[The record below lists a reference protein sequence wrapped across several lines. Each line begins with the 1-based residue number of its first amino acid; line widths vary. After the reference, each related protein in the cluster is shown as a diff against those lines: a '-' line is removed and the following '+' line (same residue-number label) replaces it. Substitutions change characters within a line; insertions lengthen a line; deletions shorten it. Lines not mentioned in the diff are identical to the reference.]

1 MPEEKR
7 RRRRVRGALGP
18 RSAGTPRDPPRPP
31 PGSSAAVPEAFGGL
45 APRLAPPG
53 MALPEWHIA
62 VKLADQPLAP
72 KSILRLPE
80 TELGECPL
88 GGCSISCL
96 KQLITGR
103 LQESVPDPELIGRS
117 RAGGG
122 CVSGQVAWCS
132 RGGPEVLLQLSERIV
147 GSVRLLKRLLAEFT
161 DTSVSAGGSSALL
174 KEAVRTYL

>member
-7 RRRRVRGALGP
+7 RRRRVRGAPGL
-18 RSAGTPRDPPRPP
+18 RSAATPRNPPRPP
-31 PGSSAAVPEAFGGL
+31 PGSSGAVPEAFGGL

-122 CVSGQVAWCS
+122 LCERAGAPGGVQRFCCSCLSALWGRCACKGDFWCS
-132 RGGPEVLLQLSERIV
+132 LLTPACLRERAQL
-147 GSVRLLKRLLAEFT
+147 F
-161 DTSVSAGGSSALL
+161 
-174 KEAVRTYL
+174 

>member
-1 MPEEKR
+1 M
-7 RRRRVRGALGP
+7 
-18 RSAGTPRDPPRPP
+18 
-31 PGSSAAVPEAFGGL
+31 PEAFGGL
-45 APRLAPPG
+45 APRLRSPG

-103 LQESVPDPELIGRS
+103 LQESVPDPELIGTRRGGGAGLRRAPGMGGP
-117 RAGGG
+117 RAGGAG
-122 CVSGQVAWCS
+122 PGGVVW
-132 RGGPEVLLQLSERIV
+132 RG
-147 GSVRLLKRLLAEFT
+147 A
-161 DTSVSAGGSSALL
+161 AGGSRGSAA
-174 KEAVRTYL
+174 AV

>member
-1 MPEEKR
+1 M
-7 RRRRVRGALGP
+7 
-18 RSAGTPRDPPRPP
+18 
-31 PGSSAAVPEAFGGL
+31 PEAFGGL
-45 APRLAPPG
+45 APRLRSPG

-103 LQESVPDPELIGRS
+103 LQESVPDPELIGTRRGAALGS
-117 RAGGG
+117 AVPRGWEVPGLEEPGRGGLCG
-122 CVSGQVAWCS
+122 AVLQ
-132 RGGPEVLLQLSERIV
+132 GGPEALLRLSERLV
-147 GSVRLLKRLLAEFT
+147 GSVCLLRRFLA
-161 DTSVSAGGSSALL
+161 
-174 KEAVRTYL
+174 

>member
-1 MPEEKR
+1 M
-7 RRRRVRGALGP
+7 
-18 RSAGTPRDPPRPP
+18 
-31 PGSSAAVPEAFGGL
+31 PEAFGGL
-45 APRLAPPG
+45 APRLRSPG

-103 LQESVPDPELIGRS
+103 LQESVPDPELIGTRRGGGAGLR
-117 RAGGG
+117 RAPGMGGPRAGGAGPGGG
-122 CVSGQVAWCS
+122 CVARS
-132 RGGPEVLLQLSERIV
+132 RG
-147 GSVRLLKRLLAEFT
+147 
-161 DTSVSAGGSSALL
+161 SAA
-174 KEAVRTYL
+174 AV

>member
-1 MPEEKR
+1 M
-7 RRRRVRGALGP
+7 RGALGP

-122 CVSGQVAWCS
+122 CVSGQVLQ
-132 RGGPEVLLQLSERIV
+132 GGPEVLLQLSERLV
-147 GSVRLLKRLLAEFT
+147 GSVRL
-161 DTSVSAGGSSALL
+161 
-174 KEAVRTYL
+174 